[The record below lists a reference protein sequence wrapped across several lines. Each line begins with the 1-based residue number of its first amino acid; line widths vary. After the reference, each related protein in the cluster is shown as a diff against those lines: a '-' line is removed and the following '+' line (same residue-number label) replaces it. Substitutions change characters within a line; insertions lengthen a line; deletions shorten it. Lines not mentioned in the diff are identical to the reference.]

1 MKKKSVNRLGM
12 IVIDRN
18 DIGKK
23 MCVAYQCEVR
33 GTDFVSAVEDFFE
46 DAGIGVEPEEVDQ
59 ISEDLFHKG
68 FSTWDSFHFEML
80 LK

>member
-23 MCVAYQCEVR
+23 MCVVYRCEVS
-33 GTDFVSAVEDFFE
+33 GVDFVSAVEGFFE
-46 DAGIGVEPEEVDQ
+46 DAGVGVEPEDVDQ
-59 ISEDLFHKG
+59 IAEDLFHKG

-80 LK
+80 M